1 MPTKL
6 KIPKFESETA
16 EADWW
21 YKHRHQLAKAFADAA
36 ARGEL
41 RSGSAARLARERAA
55 GATPTTT
62 IRLDPSDIERAR
74 VLAAKR
80 GLRYQTYLK
89 MPLHEALDAEEAK
102 LASEPRVRAPAVWYT
117 K

>member
-41 RSGSAARLARERAA
+41 RSGSAARLAMRA
-55 GATPTTT
+55 
-62 IRLDPSDIERAR
+62 
-74 VLAAKR
+74 
-80 GLRYQTYLK
+80 
-89 MPLHEALDAEEAK
+89 
-102 LASEPRVRAPAVWYT
+102 
-117 K
+117 